1 LLHQVGNLFELNV
14 KLRCQKV
21 NDVTYEVA
29 KEARCTPQ
37 KYSVRI
43 EGSIVMEKKPGH
55 EADHLPPSNV
65 EVKNEWS

>member
-1 LLHQVGNLFELNV
+1 VLF
-14 KLRCQKV
+14 K
-21 NDVTYEVA
+21 DVTSEVA

-37 KYSVRI
+37 KYSVGI
-43 EGSIVMEKKPGH
+43 QGCILMAKKPGH